1 MMFFDATIA
10 WIALV
15 GVVALSALAVL
26 GAGWLSH
33 AGPRPGVRPVSPT
46 PPTGGPRRPRH
57 GPPVAAAS
65 VSG

>member
-1 MMFFDATIA
+1 MFFDGTVA

-15 GVVALSALAVL
+15 VFVALSALAVL

-33 AGPRPGVRPVSPT
+33 AGPRRGLRPVSPT
-46 PPTGGPRRPRH
+46 PPTGGPRRPRRAS
-57 GPPVAAAS
+57 PVAAAS